1 MIGTALANV
10 FDALE
15 YTDDQGLVTVE
26 TSEVADERV
35 YVWQEIRDK
44 LQMDAAYFHGNV
56 PVIYFKELQT
66 VNEDDL
72 WDLHRAL
79 WNHNRVPLLIAVL
92 PQEVR
97 VYNCFA
103 PPQRDSGRLMA
114 GNGALLKQA
123 LQQVTNVLELRRE
136 LSDYRRREI
145 VSGRFARTQQR
156 EFTRAQRVDNRL
168 LENLRH
174 VRRHPD

>member
-1 MIGTALANV
+1 MIGTALATV

-15 YTDDQGLVTVE
+15 YQDDKGLVTVD
-26 TSEVADERV
+26 TPDVGNGRA

-56 PVIYFKELQT
+56 PVVYFKELQT
-66 VNEDDL
+66 VDDDYL
-72 WDLHRAL
+72 WRLHRSL

-103 PPQRDSGRLMA
+103 PPLRDSGELMPE
-114 GNGALLKQA
+114 NPALLKRA
-123 LQQVTNVLELRRE
+123 VKQVTDVLALRGA
-136 LSDYRRREI
+136 LSDYRRRKSCRDDL
-145 VSGRFARTQQR
+145 SGHNKASSAGSNEST
-156 EFTRAQRVDNRL
+156 TACSTTLGTSDAV
-168 LENLRH
+168 
-174 VRRHPD
+174 